1 MAVNYTGVSRSKC
14 TAAPAIWTLAE
25 VAQQLAQNNWPDAS
39 ISGLGP
45 SSTAGAS
52 GSTNPPDVT
61 LRCVDSIY
69 LYASYSLACDD
80 NFKYPI
86 GVVWELSTDYGI
98 SWQQLANSYNLNSQ
112 RMSIGHRLLGTRNI
126 SDPANVKIVYERVL
140 DEKAVREGEYQFYGY
155 IDSIR
160 ISSGIP
166 RYVED
171 TITPYDPHAPIL
183 IDAHTLFTLNLG
195 FEELQGGGILDYRND
210 ATIADAEA
218 KVGTRN
224 IRYYIKPRAPS
235 LGVTNPIPHPA
246 KTAQNE
252 WDATTLPSSPPATSA
267 LYDPYRPQ
275 AFRVI
280 PDPDNAAR
288 RVIEITE
295 SDRTT
300 PIDHPFNIGTSVIP
314 AERIVFERIDP
325 AEFEGFPTE
334 LTAGKPYFIQPSGF
348 SATYFK
354 LGAYDNENTSTLV
367 SVATGTYPNTT
378 VRLQPVF
385 DAAISPPEDVLSAG
399 FSLLDAGALTFS
411 NLIAGH
417 KRRVDKTVSTLAARN
432 ALSGADKF
440 IGMCVEVTT
449 DQTFYVLDTAN
460 TWQEVPG
467 FSPAIQFLTDV
478 SNYTTASKTLS
489 NYLALE
495 DISKRGYPR
504 GQFNFSVD
512 QNDFCIEGYFKV
524 IAFQHSY
531 DGEWATVNFKS
542 ILINTQSWEDQASDA
557 ENKEK
562 DLSGDGVR
570 IYVTPHKTLAA
581 NGVIFN
587 ELLIGDLHVDIGFNL
602 DVLRVEGLLADR
614 FYHIALS
621 RQRDTYRLY
630 LDGIKVDELDL
641 QPQKFLA
648 ADRTISTNHHLYRTA
663 WTRGA
668 LQRGLSAD
676 VRVIATRPTFLFF
689 DPDAVYCTRDGK
701 DTTIG
706 DDSGHA
712 KRKTTTDT
720 PPQDLL
726 LNYYYPVAPVSHEV
740 AAATTENIT
749 LSAEQTVDGILVETG
764 DNVLVKNQTNATE
777 NGVYT
782 VSSGAWS
789 RAATFEDTDALT
801 YSRRVRVAAGATNC
815 NRVYVLNSVAIT
827 TPPTAFGTQALTFS
841 RLDTSEDTHVYV
853 FDDTAGLVTHKVE
866 VIANISFKELLPGQT
881 VFDLAGGDIDTNT
894 PFALSWW
901 ENTAVGPGLVIGT
914 NSSDQTKLVPPPY
927 GNSPGAGWRAGAS
940 NVASTTNSKVPVE
953 LSRSLTVTDDR
964 LVVRLE
970 VTCSGV
976 VGYSRNVV
984 FRARSFLQPLIA
996 VFGIVLGRT
1005 ASNLTA
1011 TQSKLVSTLRHR
1023 VRVAT
1028 GTPGSAADES
1038 IFLRKNASGATVV
1051 DGVTLQNGD
1060 LILVKN
1066 NVKVSSTTVTADANG
1081 IYVFNNADW
1090 DTKWARANLLNKDE
1104 EFTLYSRA
1112 AGLTQAV
1119 RANTGLRV
1127 EVLEG
1132 TNNAGKVFRLALD
1145 NAADTS
1151 TYIAPDAGT
1160 DINFTDVEATTVDAN
1175 GVSIAAE
1182 PVIQQF
1188 SAAVDR
1194 VTLLFSKSLA
1204 TATTLTAAV
1213 TSGDLKLYRYA
1224 TQSALEND
1232 ESPAAT
1238 TTLTAANIFTVPSSD
1253 GSLYEVVGLA
1263 AYTGTAGFYKLV
1275 LATKAEGQTNSIRD
1289 ESANLFASP
1298 AVITWQKP

>member
-1 MAVNYTGVSRSKC
+1 MAVNYTGISRSRC
-14 TAAPAIWTLAE
+14 ASAPAIWTLTE
-25 VAQQLAQNNWPDAS
+25 VAQQLAQINWPDAS

-45 SSTAGAS
+45 SDNATAS
-52 GSTNPPDVT
+52 GGTNPPDVT
-61 LRCVDSIY
+61 LRCINSIY
-69 LYASYSLACDD
+69 LYAAYSLTCDD
-80 NFKYPI
+80 VFKYPI

-98 SWQQLANSYNLNSQ
+98 SWQQLANSYNLNGQ
-112 RMSIGHRLLGTRNI
+112 RMSIGHRLLGTPTVNTTTGE
-126 SDPANVKIVYERVL
+126 VEKLVYKRVL
-140 DEKAVREGEYQFYGY
+140 DEKIVREGEYQFYGY

-160 ISSGIP
+160 ISAGIP

-171 TITPYDPHAPIL
+171 TITPYDPHVPIL

-195 FEELQGGGILDYRND
+195 FEELQSGGTLDYRND
-210 ATIADAEA
+210 ATIADAQS

-224 IRYYIKPRAPS
+224 IRYYIKPRAPIP
-235 LGVTNPIPHPA
+235 GVTNPIPHPE

-252 WDATTLPSSPPATSA
+252 WDPTTLPASPPATSA

-280 PDPDNAAR
+280 LDPSNAAQ
-288 RVIEITE
+288 RVLEITE
-295 SDRTT
+295 SDRAT

-314 AERIVFERIDP
+314 AERIVFERINS
-325 AEFEGFPTE
+325 AEFEGFPTDLIE
-334 LTAGKPYFIQPSGF
+334 GQPYFIQPSGF

-354 LGAYDNENTSTLV
+354 LGAYDNENPSALV
-367 SVATGTYPNTT
+367 ALTTGTYPNAT

-385 DAAISPPEDVLSAG
+385 DAAISPPEDVITAG

-417 KRRVDKTVSTLAARN
+417 KRRVDKAVSTLAARN

-440 IGMCVEVTT
+440 IGMCVEVTNE
-449 DQTFYVLDTAN
+449 QTFYVLDTAN

-489 NYLALE
+489 NYLAFE
-495 DISKRGYPR
+495 DISKRGYPN
-504 GQFNFSVD
+504 GQFNFSVE
-512 QNDFCIEGYFKV
+512 QRDFCIEGYFKV

-531 DGEWATVNFKS
+531 DGEWAAVNFKS
-542 ILINTQSWEDQASDA
+542 ILINTQSWEDQAESA
-557 ENKEK
+557 VTK
-562 DLSGDGVR
+562 LSGDGVR
-570 IYVTPHKTLAA
+570 IYVTPHKTLSA
-581 NGVIFN
+581 NGVLFN

-602 DVLRVEGLLADR
+602 DVLRVEGLIAGR
-614 FYHIALS
+614 FYHIALT
-621 RQRDTYRLY
+621 RQSDTYRLY

-648 ADRTISTNHHLYRTA
+648 DGRTVDTNHHLYRTT

-689 DPDAVYCTRDGK
+689 DPDTVYCERDGK
-701 DTTIG
+701 DTTIA
-706 DDSGHA
+706 DDSGYA

-740 AAATTENIT
+740 AAATTSNIT
-749 LSAEQTVDGILVETG
+749 LAAEQTVDGILVEAG
-764 DNVLVKNQTNATE
+764 DNVLVKNQTDATE

-782 VSSGAWS
+782 VSAGAWS
-789 RAATFEDTDALT
+789 RAVTFEDTAALT
-801 YSRRVRVAAGATNC
+801 YSRRVRVAAGTTNC
-815 NRVYVLNSVAIT
+815 NRVYVLNGVAIT
-827 TPPTAFGTQALTFS
+827 TPPTAFGAQTLTFS
-841 RLDTSEDTHVYV
+841 RVNTSEDTHVYI
-853 FDDTAGLVTHKVE
+853 FDDAVPDIHTIE
-866 VIANISFKELLPGQT
+866 IIANISFKELSLGQT
-881 VFDLAGGDIDTNT
+881 VFDLVSADIDDEAS
-894 PFALSWW
+894 FALSLE

-914 NSSDQTKLVPPPY
+914 DSSDQTKLVPPPY
-927 GNSPGAGWRAGAS
+927 GPGGTGWRAGVS
-940 NVASTTNSKVPVE
+940 TSIPSTTESKVPITLRRA
-953 LSRSLTVTDDR
+953 LSVTDDR
-964 LVVRLE
+964 LVVRVE
-970 VTCSGV
+970 VECSNV
-976 VGYSRNVV
+976 FGYSRNVV

-1005 ASNLTA
+1005 ASNLA
-1011 TQSKLVSTLRHR
+1011 TTQDKLKSTLRHR

-1028 GTPGSAADES
+1028 GTPGSLADES

-1066 NVKVSSTTVTADANG
+1066 DVKVSSTAVTADANG
-1081 IYVFNNADW
+1081 IYVFNDADW

-1104 EFTLYSRA
+1104 EFTLYNRA

-1160 DINFTDVEATTVDAN
+1160 AIRFTDVASSTVDAN
-1175 GVSIAAE
+1175 DVSIAAE

-1194 VTLLFSKSLA
+1194 VTLLFSKPLA
-1204 TATTLTAAV
+1204 TATSLNAAV

-1238 TTLTAANIFTVPSSD
+1238 TTLTTANVFTVPSSD
-1253 GSLYEVVGLA
+1253 GSLYEVISLA
-1263 AYTGTAGFYKLV
+1263 TYTGTAGFYKLV
-1275 LATKAEGQTNSIRD
+1275 LATKAEGQSNSIRD
-1289 ESANLFASP
+1289 ASANLFAFP
-1298 AVITWQKP
+1298 AVVTWQKT